1 MPYAAIAPP
10 PRPVGGC
17 RTPTRK
23 PLFRGVRAWRFRR
36 MLHNWSSRLKLEPIS
51 LYIHY
56 DEPDLT
62 SASDRRPDLA
72 AHEVNQSLN
81 HLALSHKN

>member
-1 MPYAAIAPP
+1 MPYAASAPP
-10 PRPVGGC
+10 LP
-17 RTPTRK
+17 
-23 PLFRGVRAWRFRR
+23 
-36 MLHNWSSRLKLEPIS
+36 RLKLEPIS

>member
-1 MPYAAIAPP
+1 
-10 PRPVGGC
+10 
-17 RTPTRK
+17 
-23 PLFRGVRAWRFRR
+23 